1 MKQQDPLHELYK
13 NILEGSAKPGDKE
26 QLAMWMAR
34 FDAPRKEISAED
46 LLQEQRQ
53 AQMELKK
60 HFFPPAKSISFL
72 RTWITA
78 ACFILV
84 FLGILL
90 VVKIRKNPT
99 GKNTEVAYA
108 RNSTAAGEKKLV
120 ILGDGSRVFMNGES
134 SISYQQAFAGK
145 TREIYLQGQ
154 AYFQVSHNKNR
165 PFIIHT
171 GKLKVQVL
179 GTTFDIKNYA
189 DDPGATVTVGS
200 GKVSVNAQEHKG
212 TWILSPGQQLSYDP
226 NSGKTVKKEVDTA
239 DYLSWRDGALTF
251 RNVEL
256 RGIARELQRAY
267 GVKIHIKQT
276 GLDTRKF
283 SLRIRE
289 KENITQIMEMLST
302 AGSFRYS
309 IRDRTVSISK

>member
-90 VVKIRKNPT
+90 VVKMGENPA
-99 GKNTEVAYA
+99 GKNIEVVYT

-145 TREIYLQGQ
+145 TREVYLQGQ

-189 DDPGATVTVGS
+189 DDPDATVTVGS

-239 DYLSWRDGALTF
+239 DYISWPDGALTF

-267 GVKIHIKQT
+267 GVKINIKQT
-276 GLDTRKF
+276 GLDKQKF

-289 KENITQIMEMLST
+289 RENITQIMEMLST
-302 AGSFRYS
+302 AGGFRYS